1 MKAYEFALKFRLATA
16 ETRPEECVERL
27 GDEGC
32 DDALIGIG
40 QNGRVALNFTRE
52 ADSAHDA
59 VLSAIAAVRRA
70 IPNATLIEAAPDF
83 VGLTDVADILGCT
96 RQNMR
101 KLMVNC
107 GAAIPAPI
115 HEGRPSIWHLAHV
128 LTWLRE
134 QKHYQIQDVLL
145 ELAQTTMQIN
155 IAVDD
160 QYSDRSLQKKMRS
173 VLA

>member
-1 MKAYEFALKFRLATA
+1 MKAYEFALNFRLATA

-27 GDEGC
+27 GDQGC

-40 QNGRVALNFTRE
+40 QNGRVALNFNRD

-70 IPNATLIEAAPDF
+70 IPDATLIEAAPDF

-107 GAAIPAPI
+107 ETGTPAPV

-134 QKHYQIQDVLL
+134 QKHYQIQDDLL
-145 ELAQTTMQIN
+145 ELAQTTMQVN

-160 QYSDRSLQKKMRS
+160 ESSDQSLQKEIRS
-173 VLA
+173 VLV

>member
-1 MKAYEFALKFRLATA
+1 MKGHEFTLKFRLATA
-16 ETRPEECVERL
+16 DTRPEECVERL

-52 ADSAHDA
+52 ADSARDA
-59 VLSAIAAVRRA
+59 VLSAITDARRA
-70 IPNATLIEAAPDF
+70 LPDATLIEAAPDF
-83 VGLTDVADILGCT
+83 VGLTDVAGILGCS

-107 GAAIPAPI
+107 GAAFPAPV

-134 QKHYQIQDVLL
+134 EKHYQIQDDLL
-145 ELAQTTMQIN
+145 ELARTTMQLN

-160 QYSDRSLQKKMRS
+160 QNSDRSVQKEIRS

>member
-1 MKAYEFALKFRLATA
+1 MKAHEFTLRFRLATT
-16 ETRPEECVERL
+16 ETQPEGYVERL
-27 GDEGC
+27 GDESC
-32 DDALIGIG
+32 DDAMIGIG
-40 QNGRVALNFTRE
+40 QNGRIALSFTRE
-52 ADSAHDA
+52 AHSARDA
-59 VLSAIAAVRRA
+59 VLGAIAAVRRA
-70 IPNATLIEAAPDF
+70 IPGASLIEAAPDF

-101 KLMVNC
+101 KLMVNR
-107 GAAIPAPI
+107 GAAIPAPV

-134 QKHYQIQDVLL
+134 EKNYQIQDDLL
-145 ELAQTTMQIN
+145 ELAQTTMQLN

-160 QYSDRSLQKKMRS
+160 QNSDRSVQKEILS